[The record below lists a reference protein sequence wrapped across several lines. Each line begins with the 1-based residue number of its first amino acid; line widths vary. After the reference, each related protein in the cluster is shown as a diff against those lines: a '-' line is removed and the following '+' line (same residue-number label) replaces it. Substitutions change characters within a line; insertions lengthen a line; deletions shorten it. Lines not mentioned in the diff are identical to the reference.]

1 MMAYPSCGDDAIV
14 HAAMATRPEPA
25 WRKPALLAVALA
37 LLTLA
42 LYWPAT
48 HNDFVKYD
56 DDEYVTENRHVQ
68 SGLSW
73 DNAAWAF
80 TTTDVS
86 NWHPLTWLSYMLDVE
101 LFGLDP
107 HGFHATSVVLHALNA
122 ALLFWLLH
130 GLTGAL
136 APSLCVAALFAA
148 HPLNVQSV
156 AWVSERKNVLST
168 LFWLLAMLAYAA
180 WVRRPRAWT
189 YVCVTACLALSL
201 LTKPMAVTLP
211 FVLLLFD
218 YWPLDRWRLGQR
230 RLWLEKIPL
239 VALVALFSVVTFQ
252 VQHAGGSVIAGSA
265 IPAGV
270 RAANATWSY
279 LAYLGKT
286 VWPLELAAFYPFPKA
301 VPVWRVA
308 LALGSITVVT
318 GVLFRW
324 REALRPQLVGW
335 LWYLGTLVPVIGLVQ
350 VGSQAMADRYAYV
363 PLIGIFI
370 AVAWAGAAL
379 VDRGLVPARVA
390 GGFAAALVLALSLRT
405 LQQTATWHDTVALF
419 EHAVRVEPAAW
430 VAHYNLGN
438 AYGALGR
445 REEAINEF
453 RATIQWEPAF
463 ARAYNNL
470 GDALDGAGRT
480 TEAIPNYERAIQL
493 KPDLVEAYNNL
504 GIAYAAQGKPEA
516 GVGMLRTATQMRPD
530 FLEAYLNLAITLRQ
544 LGRLPESLASA
555 SEAVALRPGS
565 ALARYHRAVTLAQLG
580 QLDVARQD
588 LRVLQDLDPGLAAR
602 LQGLL
607 EGRAAPRP

>member
-1 MMAYPSCGDDAIV
+1 
-14 HAAMATRPEPA
+14 MATRIEPA
-25 WRKPALLAVALA
+25 WRKPTLLGLALA

-48 HNDFVKYD
+48 HNGFVDYD
-56 DDEYVTENRHVQ
+56 DDEYVTQNGHVQ

-73 DNAAWAF
+73 DNTAWAF

-107 HGFHATSVVLHALNA
+107 QGFHATNIVLHALNA

-136 APSLCVAALFAA
+136 GPSLSVAALFAA

-180 WVRRPRAWT
+180 WVRRPRAAS
-189 YVCVTACLALSL
+189 YAGLAVCLALSL
-201 LTKPMAVTLP
+201 LAKPMAVTLP

-230 RLWLEKIPL
+230 RLWLEKAPL
-239 VALVALFSVVTFQ
+239 FALVAVFSVVTFQ
-252 VQHAGGSVIAGSA
+252 VQHAGGSVIAASA
-265 IPAGV
+265 IPASA
-270 RAANATWSY
+270 RAANAAWSY
-279 LAYLGKT
+279 LAYLGKA
-286 VWPLELAAFYPFPKA
+286 VWPVGLAAFYPFPKGGLPA
-301 VPVWRVA
+301 WRVA
-308 LALGSITVVT
+308 LALGTIAAVT
-318 GVLFRW
+318 AVLFRR
-324 REALRPQLVGW
+324 REALRTQLVGW

-350 VGSQAMADRYAYV
+350 VGTQAMADRYAYI
-363 PLIGIFI
+363 PLIGIFM

-379 VDRGLVPARVA
+379 VDRSLVPARVA
-390 GGFAAALVLALSLRT
+390 AAAAAALVLAFSVRT
-405 LQQTATWHDTVALF
+405 LQQTATWHDSLALF
-419 EHAVRVEPAAW
+419 EHTVRVEPAAW

-445 REEAINEF
+445 REDAIREF
-453 RATIQWEPAF
+453 RATIQWEPGF

-470 GDALDGAGRT
+470 GDALDALGRT

-530 FLEAYLNLAITLRQ
+530 FLEAHLNLAITFRQ

-555 SEAVALRPGS
+555 NQAVALRPGN
-565 ALARYHRAVTLAQLG
+565 ALARYHRAVTLAQVG
-580 QLDVARQD
+580 NLDAARQD
-588 LRVLQDLDPGLAAR
+588 LRVLQDLDPRLAAR
-602 LQGLL
+602 LHGLL
-607 EGRAAPRP
+607 EERDAPRP